1 MSCAYEDS
9 RENPNVLNQN
19 PPAVTEDV
27 TYPSKAR
34 SQPSQISTL
43 AH

>member
-19 PPAVTEDV
+19 PPVVTEDV
-27 TYPSKAR
+27 TYPSVAQSKQ
-34 SQPSQISTL
+34 QPISTL